1 MLPIRDLNPTR
12 RRPVLTIAIIAINVL
27 VFIYQ
32 VMLAGPAL
40 DAFYLRFAI
49 VPVRITQ
56 ALDLG
61 AALTLITSMFMHG
74 GFTHILSNM
83 LYLYIFGDN
92 IEDVL
97 GHRLYLVFYLICGI
111 GAGLAQILAAP
122 GSYIPLLGASGA
134 IAGVLGAYLVF
145 YPRARVQS
153 LVFLGWFA
161 RMVELP
167 ALVVLGGWFVL
178 QFFNGVF
185 SLGSAQMG
193 GVAWF
198 AHIGGFALGVLAGLA
213 CKALGCRPQPPQ
225 YLYTRYPRDPYGRI

>member
-12 RRPVLTIAIIAINVL
+12 RRPVLTILIIAINVL

-32 VMLAGPAL
+32 LMLSRAAL
-40 DAFYLRFAI
+40 DAFYLSFAI
-49 VPVRITQ
+49 VPIRVTQ
-56 ALDLG
+56 ELDLS

-92 IEDVL
+92 VEDVL
-97 GHRLYLVFYLICGI
+97 GHKLYAAFYLICGV

-122 GSYIPLLGASGA
+122 DSYVPLHGASGA
-134 IAGVLGAYLVF
+134 IAGVLGAYIVF

-167 ALVVLGGWFVL
+167 ALVVLGVWFGL
-178 QFFNGVF
+178 QFFNGLF

-198 AHIGGFALGVLAGLA
+198 AHIGGFLLGVIAGFA
-213 CKALGCRPQPPQ
+213 CKALGCRPRPPAVI
-225 YLYTRYPRDPYGRI
+225 YSRYPRDPYGRM